1 MSQENVEIV
10 KGLLPGPEVD
20 LAALFRDDAASSA
33 LINAVQPLFH
43 PEFECFA
50 VSAVQGTKRYVG
62 LEGFRATWLDW
73 MEPWETYRNEVEDVI
88 DAGDE
93 VVVVLGRAF
102 ARRSGSEAEVNNLG
116 GAVWTVVDGRVM
128 RAAFYA
134 DPQEA
139 LEAAG
144 LSE

>member
-20 LAALFRDDAASSA
+20 LAALFRDDAAAGS
-33 LINAVQPLFH
+33 LIEAVRPLFH

-50 VSAVQGTKRYVG
+50 VSAVQGTKRYLG

-88 DAGDE
+88 DE
-93 VVVVLGRAF
+93 
-102 ARRSGSEAEVNNLG
+102 
-116 GAVWTVVDGRVM
+116 
-128 RAAFYA
+128 
-134 DPQEA
+134 
-139 LEAAG
+139 
-144 LSE
+144 